1 MKQFLMFL
9 GAVSALFTLCGANAT
24 ADGGKK
30 LSVEAKLASP
40 YISAVGG
47 RTFLH
52 LTVIAPDVSR
62 AERKPVNVCVVLDR
76 SGSMGSERKM
86 DFAKQALYTLIDQ
99 LREED
104 LLSLVIYD
112 DVVDI
117 LRESGRVFNKRE
129 LKRLVSEI
137 TPRGSTNL
145 GGGMIEGLQQVQ
157 QTFKRGF
164 VNRVVLLS
172 DGLANAGI
180 TDPHELGRVAAQY
193 RARSISLTTMGV
205 GLEYNENL
213 MTGLAESGGGN
224 YYFIE
229 SPRSLAS
236 IVRKEFDML
245 TTLCANNVEIELRL
259 GKGVALKDVIG
270 YEWKNERDACRIS
283 LGDLYG
289 SEQRE
294 IAIELEA
301 PKGTGSIALADGSV
315 FYEGVGEVEKA
326 SPTFAANALYTAD
339 EKLIEK
345 KRDLSVQSKVDV
357 AVSTRAVQEATKAM
371 DAGNYKQAED
381 MMEQAAAHLSASPA
395 ASGAGAASM
404 DVQRQVGELNQYKQ
418 MLKDSAG
425 DYNYTRAKKA
435 IQYKNYQTQKSKK

>member
-1 MKQFLMFL
+1 MKQSLMFL
-9 GAVSALFTLCGANAT
+9 GAIAALFTLCRANAV
-24 ADGGKK
+24 ASNDGGKQ

-40 YISAVGG
+40 YIASVGG

-62 AERKPVNVCVVLDR
+62 SARKPVNVCVVLDR
-76 SGSMGSERKM
+76 SGSMGSESKL

-99 LREED
+99 LGEED
-104 LLSLVIYD
+104 MLSLVIYD

-117 LRESGRVFNKRE
+117 LRESGRVLNKRE
-129 LKRLVSEI
+129 LKRLVSQI

-145 GGGMIEGLQQVQ
+145 GGGMIEGLRQVEL
-157 QTFKRGF
+157 TYKKGF

-172 DGLANAGI
+172 DGLANVGI
-180 TDPHELGRVAAQY
+180 TDPHELGRIASQY

-213 MTGLAESGGGN
+213 MTSVAESGGGN

-229 SPRSLAS
+229 SPHSLAS
-236 IVRKEFDML
+236 IMRKEFDIL

-270 YEWKNERDACRIS
+270 YEWKNEQDVCRIS

-294 IAIELEA
+294 ITVELEA
-301 PKGTGSIALADGSV
+301 PKGSGSISVADGSV
-315 FYEGVGEVEKA
+315 SYEAVGEVEKA
-326 SPTFAANALYTAD
+326 SPTFAANASYTAD

-345 KRDLSVQSKVDV
+345 KRDLNVQSKVDV

-371 DAGNYKQAED
+371 DAGDYKQAEV
-381 MMEQAAAHLSASPA
+381 MMEQAAAYLSASPA

-425 DYNYTRAKKA
+425 DYNKAKKA